1 MDQETVSTIC
11 YLARLEIDKNKSE
24 KIKQDLETIIELI
37 GSLQTID
44 TSSIEPLYSPLEMT
58 ALTHEDIENS
68 DNKKDQFLENAAL
81 SNEDYFLVPRVVEWA
96 FNLNLFLS

>member
-1 MDQETVSTIC
+1 MDQETVRTIC

-37 GSLQTID
+37 SSLQTID

-68 DNKKDQFLENAAL
+68 DNKKNQFLENAHS
-81 SNEDYFLVPRVVEWA
+81 SNEDYFLVPRVVE
-96 FNLNLFLS
+96 

>member
-11 YLARLEIDKNKSE
+11 YLARLEIDQNKSK
-24 KIKQDLETIIELI
+24 KIIQDLETIIKLI

-58 ALTHEDIENS
+58 ALTHEDVENS
-68 DNKKDQFLENAAL
+68 DNKKDKFLENAAL
-81 SNEDYFLVPRVVEWA
+81 SNEDYFLVPRVVE
-96 FNLNLFLS
+96 

>member
-58 ALTHEDIENS
+58 ALIHEDVENS
-68 DNKKDQFLENAAL
+68 DNKKGQFLKNAAL
-81 SNEDYFLVPRVVEWA
+81 SNEDYFLVPRVVE
-96 FNLNLFLS
+96 

>member
-11 YLARLEIDKNKSE
+11 YLARLEIDKNKYE

-68 DNKKDQFLENAAL
+68 DNKKNQFLENAAS
-81 SNEDYFLVPRVVEWA
+81 SNEDYFLVPRVVE
-96 FNLNLFLS
+96 

>member
-11 YLARLEIDKNKSE
+11 YLARLEIDKNKSK
-24 KIKQDLETIIELI
+24 KIIQDLETIIELI

-44 TSSIEPLYSPLEMT
+44 TSSIDPLYSPLEMT

-68 DNKKDQFLENAAL
+68 DNKKEKFLENAAL
-81 SNEDYFLVPRVVEWA
+81 SNEDYFLVPRVVE
-96 FNLNLFLS
+96 

>member
-68 DNKKDQFLENAAL
+68 DNKKNQFLENAAS
-81 SNEDYFLVPRVVEWA
+81 SNEHYFLVPRVVE
-96 FNLNLFLS
+96 

>member
-68 DNKKDQFLENAAL
+68 DNKKNQFLENAPS
-81 SNEDYFLVPRVVEWA
+81 SNEDYFLVPRVVE
-96 FNLNLFLS
+96 